1 MVRRFFFAMIGIV
14 LASQAARA
22 DTRDEVWAA
31 MQRCQAIADDRTWLD
46 CTYGAKQPMRAKLGL
61 QPAPEYQQRLVP
73 PATVATASLPK
84 TPQAAPPHH
93 KGGFL
98 EILGGSTPPLTV
110 STLAAVRYDSQGAF
124 VLTLQNGQV
133 WRQTDAE
140 SGMKVRLKIG
150 SRVTVRS
157 GALWSYN
164 LKTDDS
170 PHEYKV
176 EPKT

>member
-1 MVRRFFFAMIGIV
+1 MVRRFFFVMIGIV
-14 LASQAARA
+14 LAAQAARA

-133 WRQTDAE
+133 WRQADAE
-140 SGMKVRLKIG
+140 SGVKVRLKIG

-164 LKTDDS
+164 LKTDDN